1 MIFQSPITETFLFL
15 NKKKSSYFFFSFLPQ
30 QKDTSPLDPPA
41 DQIL

>member
-15 NKKKSSYFFFSFLPQ
+15 NKENLFFFFSFLPQ